1 MNSGGDWQQAMNS
14 APEPE
19 DAVTVFDLPIQLCS
33 VRDRKRI
40 CPIVIVI
47 AGRARKSHGSTWK
60 SREGGGKMAERWRR
74 DGGKMAG
81 RWRGDGGEVADRH
94 VKCRRMLA

>member
-1 MNSGGDWQQAMNS
+1 MNS

-19 DAVTVFDLPIQLCS
+19 DAVTVFDLSIQLCS

-47 AGRARKSHGSTWK
+47 AGRARKSHGS
-60 SREGGGKMAERWRR
+60 RMED
-74 DGGKMAG
+74 DGEMEE
-81 RWRGDGGEVADRH
+81 RWRGDGGKVAERWRKDGGEMAGKSRI
-94 VKCRRMLA
+94 AT

>member
-1 MNSGGDWQQAMNS
+1 MNSGGDWEQAMNS

-19 DAVTVFDLPIQLCS
+19 DAVTVFDLPVRLCS

-47 AGRARKSHGSTWK
+47 AGRARKSHG
-60 SREGGGKMAERWRR
+60 
-74 DGGKMAG
+74 
-81 RWRGDGGEVADRH
+81 RWRGDGGEMAGRWRDDGG
-94 VKCRRMLA
+94 MMAG

>member
-1 MNSGGDWQQAMNS
+1 MNST
-14 APEPE
+14 PEPE
-19 DAVTVFDLPIQLCS
+19 DAVTVFDLPVRLCS

-47 AGRARKSHGSTWK
+47 VGRARKSHGS
-60 SREGGGKMAERWRR
+60 RMEDDGEMAERWRR

-81 RWRGDGGEVADRH
+81 RWRGSRGLPREMSQNACVAGYN
-94 VKCRRMLA
+94 